1 MRPAHSRIGR
11 ARRER
16 AVATLG
22 SPAFR
27 RGTPAGSVAAVD
39 RRHTRRVAVL
49 KRVLPAIGVAL
60 LLLIAIW
67 PRLEP
72 LWERMRFSFPAI
84 DLRDA
89 RELRMINP
97 RYSGIDREGR
107 PFVVTAASGRQIPDR
122 QDLMSLQARAP
133 RSSCAAARDVVVTAI
148 SGVYQSQA
156 SLIDLFGDVT
166 VTHQDGTRFVTQ
178 TARVNAAQN
187 AAEGSDPVSGN
198 GPAGEIEAQGFRIID
213 KGDTIIFTGH
223 ADMLLNGARR
233 IAPTTRAAAVAG
245 SGAAGRVASRGR
257 GSGDAGAPQRCP
269 GRGSRGGL
277 RQSRALRSRRRT
289 PARGPEKALR
299 CRTRHRVARGSARPP
314 RRWPCCCRSRR
325 GRSGHAPR
333 SASRDTRRR

>member
-1 MRPAHSRIGR
+1 MRLAIRGSAERGPRMPSRH
-11 ARRER
+11 
-16 AVATLG
+16 LG
-22 SPAFR
+22 SPVFIGTAR
-27 RGTPAGSVAAVD
+27 RTGSVVAVD
-39 RRHTRRVAVL
+39 RRHTRRVVVL
-49 KRVLPAIGVAL
+49 KRALPTIGVAL

-122 QDLMSLQARAP
+122 EDLMSLQAPAAEIKL
-133 RSSCAAARDVVVTAI
+133 RSGAQIHATAI
-148 SGVYQSQA
+148 SGVYQSQT
-156 SLIDLFGDVT
+156 SLIDLFGNVT

-198 GPAGEIEAQGFRIID
+198 GPAGEIEAKGFRIID
-213 KGDTIIFTGH
+213 RGDTIIFTGH

-233 IAPTTRAAAVAG
+233 IAPKRVPPVLPAPVVQLASQVVEVGTTRAATVSRPATSRRSPG
-245 SGAAGRVASRGR
+245 KAAARSRPHT
-257 GSGDAGAPQRCP
+257 GAP
-269 GRGSRGGL
+269 
-277 RQSRALRSRRRT
+277 
-289 PARGPEKALR
+289 ARKKR
-299 CRTRHRVARGSARPP
+299 
-314 RRWPCCCRSRR
+314 
-325 GRSGHAPR
+325 
-333 SASRDTRRR
+333 